1 MSRSDQIP
9 SAFLRRS
16 GRVLPL
22 ITKGLQ
28 SMKRTISSLL
38 LLLGLGLGLSCA
50 AQNVLK
56 GSQVTETALIDA
68 LLIDAPADAS
78 ISGAK
83 TRGFRPAVPGGA
95 PTRPA
100 DPNAGKA
107 SLLITF
113 ATNSAELGPETR
125 GLLDTLARAL
135 QSDKLAGFSFRVEGH
150 ADARG
155 DAESNQKLS
164 QQRAEAVAAYIVS
177 NHGLL
182 PERLVPQGKGASEPM
197 NKARVDA
204 PENRRVTIVTVKN

>member
-1 MSRSDQIP
+1 
-9 SAFLRRS
+9 
-16 GRVLPL
+16 
-22 ITKGLQ
+22 
-28 SMKRTISSLL
+28 MKTLLSSLL
-38 LLLGLGLGLSCA
+38 LALGLSLGHMAA

-56 GSQVTETALIDA
+56 GSQVTEAALINA
-68 LLIDAPADAS
+68 LIIDAPAEG
-78 ISGAK
+78 SGEAK

-95 PTRPA
+95 SAKPT

-113 ATNSAELGPETR
+113 ATNSAELSTDTR

-155 DAESNQKLS
+155 DAELNQKLS

-197 NKARVDA
+197 NKTRVDA